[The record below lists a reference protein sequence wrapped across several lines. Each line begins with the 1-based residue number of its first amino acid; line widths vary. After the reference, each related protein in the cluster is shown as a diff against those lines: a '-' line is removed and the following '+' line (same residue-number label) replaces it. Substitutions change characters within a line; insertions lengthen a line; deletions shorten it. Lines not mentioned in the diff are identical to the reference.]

1 LVPALA
7 TTIEIGSRIPAD
19 ERGASVRLTSSRG
32 APDNLVQT
40 RQDGISTFPTRVVV
54 LPRRFKEHAM
64 RRWMSAFCLV
74 VLVGLASAALAI
86 DIEGTSVVI
95 PVVMHGPGALGTQWR
110 TDVWISNM
118 TMARKQVTLTLY
130 PTSGVAVSAEAS
142 VPIAGTVW
150 LRDVVLSTFG
160 LANAKGLLMFSV
172 SGPTGIQA
180 TARIYNAGN
189 PIGEFGQF
197 TPGIAVDRLERQAF
211 VAGLSGVDG
220 NRANFGIANP
230 LEEPVEVTV
239 HAYDGQGTQLTTR
252 DYTVPGMSVVQVND
266 LFSGLGIPPQGP
278 VQLDMHVEAAA
289 VPIYGYGSV
298 VRNDTGD
305 AIFIFGTSPNN

>member
-1 LVPALA
+1 M
-7 TTIEIGSRIPAD
+7 
-19 ERGASVRLTSSRG
+19 
-32 APDNLVQT
+32 T
-40 RQDGISTFPTRVVV
+40 RWMHLPGLLV
-54 LPRRFKEHAM
+54 LPVAAM
-64 RRWMSAFCLV
+64 AV
-74 VLVGLASAALAI
+74 ASAAFAVDL
-86 DIEGTSVVI
+86 DGTAVVI
-95 PVVMHGPGALGTQWR
+95 PVVMHGPGAQGTQWR

-118 TMARKQVTLTLY
+118 TTARKDVTLTLY
-130 PTSGVAVSAEAS
+130 PTSGDNVSAEAS
-142 VPIAGTVW
+142 VPSAGTTE
-150 LRDVVLSTFG
+150 LRDLVLTTFG
-160 LANAKGLLMFSV
+160 LANAKGLLV
-172 SGPTGIQA
+172 LTVDGQTGFQA

-230 LEEPVEVTV
+230 GEDPVEVTV
-239 HAYDGQGTQLTTR
+239 YAYDGEGTQLTTR
-252 DYTVPGMSVVQVND
+252 DYSVDGMSVVQVND

-278 VQLDMHVEAAA
+278 VQLDMHAATA